1 MPVRTSG
8 PLYVGPH
15 MRSDHRFGLLL
26 SNLSGGIAQVQIV
39 VYGAPLVGANDPSS
53 WSIIVNRSV
62 EVETG
67 TVVPITVPLSRE
79 YAYYQFFI
87 KDEIFQPCFHVTLYL
102 FHRHWHSRRNTLLI
116 KGNEWEIVPNL
127 PPQP

>member
-15 MRSDHRFGLLL
+15 MRQDYRFGLLL
-26 SNLSGGIAQVQIV
+26 SNLSGGLAQVQIV
-39 VYGAPLVGANDPSS
+39 VYGAPFVGADDPSN
-53 WSIIVNRSV
+53 WSIIVNRTV
-62 EVETG
+62 DVDNG
-67 TVVPITVPLSRE
+67 TVVPITVPVSRE
-79 YAYYQFFI
+79 YAYYHIFVE
-87 KDEIFQPCFHVTLYL
+87 DTLFQPCFHATLYL
-102 FHRHWHSRRNTLLI
+102 FHRYWHSRRSSLLI